1 MNRYSRAMIASLV
14 ALALVAGTAWAAA
27 PAPMASG
34 DILYASSTITSATD
48 TTIVAAG
55 GAGVVYDV
63 LWLCVDVYAA
73 GTTLRVEDALA
84 GDVIFAADTSSTG
97 HWCRTF
103 SQQVAGGGSSMVTSY
118 GYGMTANAIIN
129 VETVGTQSAAVT
141 IAYRE
146 R

>member
-1 MNRYSRAMIASLV
+1 MNRTNRALIFFMV
-14 ALALVAGTAWAAA
+14 LAVLGFGTAAAVA
-27 PAPMASG
+27 PVASG

-48 TTIVAAG
+48 TTLVAAG

-63 LWLCVDVYAA
+63 IWVCVDLYAA
-73 GTTLRVEDALA
+73 GTTLRVEDAVS
-84 GDVIFAADTSSTG
+84 GPVIFAVDAASTG
-97 HWCRTF
+97 NWCRSF
-103 SQQVAGGGSSMVTSY
+103 PQQVAGGGSSMITSY
-118 GYGMTANAIIN
+118 GYGMTANAVIN